1 MLSTLIRPAFAVA
14 APTLARAGLNV
25 AGYTATAAGFVCM
38 STSIYVVGRKTTQ
51 LCEAG
56 ALYITSKLHDASVK
70 LEERLAQADAAE
82 QLKKTARRGA
92 TESDL
97 KRRIEQEIA
106 RRISIGELLA
116 ASPPVNAT
124 TAAG

>member
-1 MLSTLIRPAFAVA
+1 MLATLIRPAFAVA
-14 APTLARAGLNV
+14 APTLARVGLNV
-25 AGYTATAAGFVCM
+25 AGYTVTAAGFVCM

-56 ALYITSKLHDASVK
+56 ALYVTSKLHDASVK
-70 LEERLAQADAAE
+70 LEERLAKADAAE
-82 QLKKTARRGA
+82 QLKKTARRG

-97 KRRIEQEIA
+97 KHRTEQEIT

-124 TAAG
+124 AAAD

>member
-1 MLSTLIRPAFAVA
+1 MLATLIRPAFTVA
-14 APTLARAGLNV
+14 APTLARVGLNV
-25 AGYTATAAGFVCM
+25 WGYTATAAGFVCM
-38 STSIYVVGRKTTQ
+38 STSIYMVGRKTTQ

-56 ALYITSKLHDASVK
+56 ALYVTNKLHDASVK
-70 LEERLAQADAAE
+70 LEERLAKADAAE
-82 QLKKTARRGA
+82 QLKKTARRA

-124 TAAG
+124 TAAE